1 MLDALQHHLDQV
13 EGRLT
18 KLLVEN
24 EAGTVTNTS
33 KAKTKETE
41 VNEKQLKQES
51 TLPSLLAEYS
61 AAPDT
66 GHTEEQETSYTNQD
80 HLRRRRESEKLREE
94 EEREKQNQKQRDR
107 IERHLALFE
116 QLEHLKEDVR
126 DEYFAALK
134 VKIKRQRHEIEQREK
149 KLEKQMRRAEM
160 KQKKKK
166 ERLPRSD
173 GLDDWSFLDHV
184 KQTQYYRIVSL
195 ETELKRGGKLKTSS
209 EIQHLWESELFSSS
223 NRQLVAL
230 NTVPRRQSDT
240 EDELDN
246 DLTDVDEELHSWA
259 MTTVPEA
266 MLRMSSTHLRKSPKS
281 KREVSKIDDLEKRF
295 PKMTLPPLR
304 ILEVKTK
311 DDHPA
316 PDNQLEQRREKVKEC
331 KKRYKKKVRM
341 YQQALFNQLAT
352 QQILKKH
359 DLFFIQPPVTIS
371 EILVRGSID
380 LIVLLFIVSLTA
392 RQ

>member
-1 MLDALQHHLDQV
+1 VNNQTVFILCLCYCEVVFLDIFD
-13 EGRLT
+13 R
-18 KLLVEN
+18 
-24 EAGTVTNTS
+24 
-33 KAKTKETE
+33 
-41 VNEKQLKQES
+41 QES

-266 MLRMSSTHLRKSPKS
+266 MLRMSSTHL
-281 KREVSKIDDLEKRF
+281 V
-295 PKMTLPPLR
+295 
-304 ILEVKTK
+304 
-311 DDHPA
+311 
-316 PDNQLEQRREKVKEC
+316 
-331 KKRYKKKVRM
+331 
-341 YQQALFNQLAT
+341 
-352 QQILKKH
+352 
-359 DLFFIQPPVTIS
+359 
-371 EILVRGSID
+371 
-380 LIVLLFIVSLTA
+380 
-392 RQ
+392 